1 MGRIQYAPSLGVEQN
16 VTVVLLCN
24 GNKIR
29 QKSVIEDVSKK
40 ECCKNN
46 NADFKIRLFPDYLEK
61 EECDNNVTW

>member
-1 MGRIQYAPSLGVEQN
+1 MR
-16 VTVVLLCN
+16 LCN
-24 GNKIR
+24 GNKIH

-46 NADFKIRLFPDYLEK
+46 NGDFKIRLFPDYLEK